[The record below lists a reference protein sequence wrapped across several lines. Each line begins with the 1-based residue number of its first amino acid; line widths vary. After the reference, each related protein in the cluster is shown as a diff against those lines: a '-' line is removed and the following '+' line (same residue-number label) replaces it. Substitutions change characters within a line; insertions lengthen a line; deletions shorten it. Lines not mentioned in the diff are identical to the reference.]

1 MEALPA
7 TSVAEMMG
15 SRGPVLGALPSR
27 AAALPRAEPRR
38 APSLAALLGSV
49 PRAGVVAALLAAASA
64 WRGKRYSRCALVAAT
79 SSGHRRGLRRR
90 TSAVAASAA
99 AAASTEAPPR
109 PPREEPTP
117 FPPDRLFPWQVEDVL
132 MLLCEE
138 KVEQDALIEA
148 LAELQDLHEY
158 DRQWIQWPRRL
169 VETEESRYKKG
180 CCQLLKGI
188 LHCIEKAPPGVRR
201 AAIDLFYSLVIGG
214 CRLTRVPTTLLV
226 DAGAVEIIS
235 KVAAETSDQTTFAVL
250 HEIAAFVP
258 SEMLTI
264 LIEEGALEAAL
275 NTIQEDSHPMEQ
287 LMALELVTSLA
298 KRSPAKT
305 AEAGAYEA
313 VKAIDN
319 EALVPKRNKIM
330 NLLRPLIENP
340 GEPALTNIRIGGL
353 KY

>member
-1 MEALPA
+1 MPLTEALPA
-7 TSVAEMMG
+7 ARVAHVMG
-15 SRGPVLGALPSR
+15 CRGPALGTLPSC
-27 AAALPRAEPRR
+27 AAVLPRAESRQ
-38 APSLAALLGSV
+38 APSFAALLG
-49 PRAGVVAALLAAASA
+49 PARRAGVVALLAAATA
-64 WRGKRYSRCALVAAT
+64 WRGRRYNRCVLVAAH
-79 SSGHRRGLRRR
+79 SLEHRQGRRR
-90 TSAVAASAA
+90 NSKVAA
-99 AAASTEAPPR
+99 AAATATEAPPR
-109 PPREEPTP
+109 PPKEEPTQ
-117 FPPDRLFPWQVEDVL
+117 FPPDKLFPWQVEDVL
-132 MLLCEE
+132 LLLCEE
-138 KVEQDALIEA
+138 KVEQDALIDA
-148 LAELQDLHEY
+148 LQELQDLHEY

-169 VETEESRYKKG
+169 AEAGENRYKKG
-180 CCQLLKGI
+180 TCQLLKGI
-188 LHCIEKAPPGVRR
+188 LHCIANAPPSVQRV
-201 AAIDLFYSLVIGG
+201 AIDFFFSLVIGG
-214 CRLTRVPTTLLV
+214 SRMTRVPTTLLV
-226 DAGAVEIIS
+226 DTGTVEVLC
-235 KVAAETSDQTTFAVL
+235 KVAAETQDQTTFAIL

-258 SEMLTI
+258 TAMLTI

-353 KY
+353 NY